1 GCDWN
6 RGFGLEPPMS
16 LRGNYSGHFKAT
28 YPGPDCGAVI
38 VEDSIHI
45 RFTDRTFVY
54 YWLDSIDSLAAG
66 QGNYSI
72 ESTLMFE
79 NNIAPTINPY
89 LTINGAFGLRYV
101 RAETA
106 PDTLILTQGVT
117 PEDPNGFFE
126 NIYMITLIRSDEI
139 RRIN

>member
-1 GCDWN
+1 
-6 RGFGLEPPMS
+6 M
-16 LRGNYSGHFKAT
+16 
-28 YPGPDCGAVI
+28 
-38 VEDSIHI
+38 EDSIHI

-66 QGNYSI
+66 HGAYTVERNVV
-72 ESTLMFE
+72 FE
-79 NNIAPTINPY
+79 NSIAPTINPY
-89 LTINGAFGLRYV
+89 LTVNGTFSLRYV

-139 RRIN
+139 RE